1 MKQLLI
7 LAVLACL
14 VAGQSSNQAEVELQA
29 AIKAEVF
36 DGNLKAAIERYQ
48 RIITTYGSDRPVVAK
63 ALIRMGQCYEKLGT
77 EQARE
82 GRKAYERVV
91 REFADQAEPARTA
104 RERLVAMGSPA
115 SASSELTIRRIWAGP
130 RVLGSEVSPS
140 PDGRYLSYT
149 DWNTGDVAVHDLVTG
164 ENRRVTQNKPGDPCG
179 WPDRSVFS
187 RDGKQIAYNCFIE
200 KDGMEL
206 RTIDLDG
213 SGARVLY
220 RGTGYPYPV
229 DWSPDGKHI
238 LTKLGRPVLI
248 ALADG
253 SVQDLAIENPETM
266 CFSPD
271 GRYIAYDAVQAKEAR
286 QHDVYVYERAT
297 QRTVPLVRHP
307 ADDRLA
313 GWAPDG
319 RYVLFA
325 SNRRG
330 ALDALLVAV
339 SNGQPQGESVLV
351 RRDLG
356 ASSGIGF
363 TRSGAYY
370 FAVSAGGHDIH
381 TARLDPETGKL
392 LSPSVEA
399 AGSYL
404 GSNWGPDFS
413 RDGRFLAYVSVRGTG
428 AEREG
433 VIVIRSLEAEKER
446 LLRPALAPTEIGH
459 GLCWAPD
466 GRSLFV
472 DGADKAGRGGL
483 FRIDAQTGEASFIL
497 EQRFVRDVLHLEP
510 SPDGRS
516 LYYTARAEDGQR
528 GFRVMVCDLGS
539 GKVQLLNRS
548 TQMAL
553 ALSPDG
559 RQLAFFAAAGQG
571 EAEGLVVMP
580 SAGGSARLVAR
591 GADGLTIAWSPDGRY
606 LIYPVRMKTSGANPE
621 QRRNELWRV
630 SPQGGDPQRL
640 SLTVDGLLRR
650 LRVHPD
656 GQRIV
661 YYARLL
667 GSDVWV
673 MENFLPGTK

>member
-1 MKQLLI
+1 
-7 LAVLACL
+7 
-14 VAGQSSNQAEVELQA
+14 
-29 AIKAEVF
+29 
-36 DGNLKAAIERYQ
+36 
-48 RIITTYGSDRPVVAK
+48 
-63 ALIRMGQCYEKLGT
+63 
-77 EQARE
+77 
-82 GRKAYERVV
+82 
-91 REFADQAEPARTA
+91 
-104 RERLVAMGSPA
+104 
-115 SASSELTIRRIWAGP
+115 
-130 RVLGSEVSPS
+130 
-140 PDGRYLSYT
+140 
-149 DWNTGDVAVHDLVTG
+149 
-164 ENRRVTQNKPGDPCG
+164 
-179 WPDRSVFS
+179 
-187 RDGKQIAYNCFIE
+187 
-200 KDGMEL
+200 
-206 RTIDLDG
+206 
-213 SGARVLY
+213 
-220 RGTGYPYPV
+220 V

-253 SVQDLAIENPETM
+253 SVQDLAIENPEMM

-330 ALDALLVAV
+330 AVDALLVAV
-339 SNGQPQGESVLV
+339 SNGQPQGEPVLV
-351 RRDLG
+351 RKDLG

-363 TRSGAYY
+363 ARSGAYY

-381 TARLDPETGKL
+381 TARLDPETGTL
-392 LSPSVEA
+392 LSPSAEA

-433 VIVIRSLEAEKER
+433 VIVIRSLETEKER

-472 DGADKAGRGGL
+472 DGADKTGRGGL

-606 LIYPVRMKTSGANPE
+606 LIYPVRMKTSGANLE

-630 SPQGGDPQRL
+630 PAQGGDPQRL
-640 SLTVDGLLRR
+640 NLTVDGLLRR